1 MIIVN
6 FSQAMEFVT
15 VVCGLMFTWM
25 SIFLLDRNRYLIV
38 NNQVINL

>member
-6 FSQAMEFVT
+6 FSQAMEFLT
-15 VVCGLMFTWM
+15 VVRGLMFTWM

>member
-15 VVCGLMFTWM
+15 VARGLMFAWM